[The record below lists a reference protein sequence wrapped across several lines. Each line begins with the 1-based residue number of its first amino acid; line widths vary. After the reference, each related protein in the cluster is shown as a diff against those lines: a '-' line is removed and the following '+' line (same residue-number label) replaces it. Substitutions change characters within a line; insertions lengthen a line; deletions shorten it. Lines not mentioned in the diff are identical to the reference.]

1 MRNAAK
7 TQQNS
12 NFVPSDGGQKE
23 KEDPV
28 KVLVDITKL
37 FMFQN
42 LTELSK
48 LAAVLGGFY
57 KGKNDLY
64 EDVATHRYYLLV
76 SKSSQSPEEFNKVC
90 NNLSEYGAQQAY
102 SPATEAF
109 LGEHYR
115 LVIKGKA
122 LQMLAAL

>member
-57 KGKNDLY
+57 KGK
-64 EDVATHRYYLLV
+64 
-76 SKSSQSPEEFNKVC
+76 K
-90 NNLSEYGAQQAY
+90 
-102 SPATEAF
+102 
-109 LGEHYR
+109 
-115 LVIKGKA
+115 
-122 LQMLAAL
+122 